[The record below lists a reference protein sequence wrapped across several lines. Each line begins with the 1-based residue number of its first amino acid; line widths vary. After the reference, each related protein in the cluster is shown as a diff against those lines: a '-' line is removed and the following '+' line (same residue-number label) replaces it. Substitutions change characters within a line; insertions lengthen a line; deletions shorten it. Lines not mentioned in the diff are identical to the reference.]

1 VSLSEGRA
9 PYRAGRR
16 GKSRRVWRPA
26 WGRCLCRGR
35 VAGFVRVGAFP
46 WRISLHFHCI
56 GHLVRA
62 HLRASLTLTELAR
75 VCCCVRPPGRP
86 RPRRLDVDL
95 SHGRLTFN
103 DIRNRRRRLVPR
115 RAGRVARSARVN
127 PMHPPTGPKRHAP
140 MHAPPSRPRAPQ
152 PRTGRVFRGVFYTI
166 HRPHRAPRAGAS
178 IEWRPQPRGQRGSLA
193 PHARSV
199 YRTSVLSLIAP
210 VPRYAS
216 STNQLQCAYPCAM
229 PHI

>member
-1 VSLSEGRA
+1 MASCVGPVSL
-9 PYRAGRR
+9 P
-16 GKSRRVWRPA
+16 RP
-26 WGRCLCRGR
+26 GS
-35 VAGFVRVGAFP
+35 GFRSGG
-46 WRISLHFHCI
+46 RISMAHFTAFSLH
-56 GHLVRA
+56 RPPRTRTSA
-62 HLRASLTLTELAR
+62 ASLTLTELAR

-166 HRPHRAPRAGAS
+166 HRPHRAPREGEGAGLANGDLS
-178 IEWRPQPRGQRGSLA
+178 PAALA

>member
-1 VSLSEGRA
+1 MAHFTAFSLR
-9 PYRAGRR
+9 
-16 GKSRRVWRPA
+16 
-26 WGRCLCRGR
+26 
-35 VAGFVRVGAFP
+35 
-46 WRISLHFHCI
+46 I
-56 GHLVRA
+56 GHLGTRTSA
-62 HLRASLTLTELAR
+62 RTAYCCSRSPGAASAA
-75 VCCCVRPPGRP
+75 PPGRASTVETR
-86 RPRRLDVDL
+86 RPESAAQPPPSAPVA
-95 SHGRLTFN
+95 
-103 DIRNRRRRLVPR
+103 
-115 RAGRVARSARVN
+115 RAARSARVHRR
-127 PMHPPTGPKRHAP
+127 PGPRR
-140 MHAPPSRPRAPQ
+140 HAPPSRPRAPQ